1 MSHMED
7 LNALMSRVKRSGD
20 KGSIKFVTSLIAA
33 VKDGDKEAAKGII
46 HFNKGEANL
55 VPASVSKW
63 IKESAD
69 MDDMDI
75 QELLLGEAK
84 KMSEEDILA
93 LIKKA
98 LQAALGGDHDNA
110 RILYSKLFGMGLA
123 SSNLG
128 ARVDKA
134 FTDYLAT
141 LRKIN
146 FQHGTTAEEDAR
158 LTRLLGMAKE
168 AIDGSPQDLRK
179 ARTLVNQAKML
190 ASITL
195 NTALRSQ
202 WSDLNYYLKGVTVRK
217 PKPNLNRGFQG
228 VQDPRSYGR
237 GGLADS
243 HEPDGDDIQ
252 EAADSFLLRRM
263 EKAEDRA
270 CMHFSDES
278 CILAVKIGD
287 LLRAGKKEEGLK
299 MLQDPKNKGLLPIIP
314 TEVRSWF
321 GMTVSNSYQ
330 PSGDTL
336 SEDEWG
342 GGFQGAAD
350 AHKQVQAGLR
360 ADYNRERSQKLK
372 WIVQVIRGEISKQKF
387 RKLAGISFDEIM
399 TTRYRNWYVNQVKR
413 MSKKA
418 LAPVNPP
425 APAAPTTESAD
436 IHEKV
441 EIDGRTRAYRNTVM
455 RLEQARRLRGGKG
468 TEMQENKFGGL
479 YDDGSG
485 KGAIIPAP
493 VDYNFHEAMK
503 IVEKYR
509 TLREKKKTL
518 FGAPKGKMEDLEAAV
533 AMKGGKFSMA
543 ETEMSPKQKEYRAF
557 FAKALKKFGHK
568 SPADMDDGEK
578 KKFFNWIEKNWKG

>member
-1 MSHMED
+1 MKIKPEDLRIIKDAVEKVIKNNPQVTLAAYQAKGLTDLRWRFDLFHAAQRYMPSGFVTNLYKYMNDSTIDTVLRSLTKSQGSSKTESFVAESHMDD

-33 VKDGDKEAAKGII
+33 VKDGDKDAAKGII

-69 MDDMDI
+69 MDI

-93 LIKKA
+93 LIKQA

-110 RILYSKLFGMGLA
+110 RSLYSKLFGMGLA

-128 ARVDKA
+128 AKVDKA

-158 LTRLLGMAKE
+158 LTHLLGMAKE

-195 NTALRSQ
+195 NRALRSQ

-217 PKPNLNRGFQG
+217 PKPDLNRGFQG
-228 VQDPRSYGR
+228 VHDPRSYGR

-243 HEPDGDDIQ
+243 HEPEGDDIQ
-252 EAADSFLLRRM
+252 
-263 EKAEDRA
+263 
-270 CMHFSDES
+270 
-278 CILAVKIGD
+278 
-287 LLRAGKKEEGLK
+287 
-299 MLQDPKNKGLLPIIP
+299 
-314 TEVRSWF
+314 
-321 GMTVSNSYQ
+321 
-330 PSGDTL
+330 
-336 SEDEWG
+336 EDEWG
-342 GGFQGAAD
+342 GGFQSYAD
-350 AHKQVQAGLR
+350 AHREVQAGLK

-372 WIVQVIRGEISKQKF
+372 WIVQVIRGQITKQKF
-387 RKLAGISFDEIM
+387 KKLTGSNFDELM
-399 TTRYRNWYVNQVKR
+399 QRSPYFRNQIKR

-455 RLEQARRLRGGKG
+455 RLEQARRLREGRAK
-468 TEMQENKFGGL
+468 EMQENKFGGL

-485 KGAIIPAP
+485 RGAMIPAP
-493 VDYNFHEAMK
+493 IDINFHEAMK

-533 AMKGGKFSMA
+533 AMKNGKFSMS

>member
-1 MSHMED
+1 MKIKPEDLRIIKDAVEKVIKNNPQVTLAAYQAKGLTDLRWRFDLFHAAQRYMPSGFVTNLYKYMNDSTIDTVLRSLTKSHGSSKTESFVAESHMDD

-69 MDDMDI
+69 MNI
-75 QELLLGEAK
+75 Q
-84 KMSEEDILA
+84 
-93 LIKKA
+93 
-98 LQAALGGDHDNA
+98 
-110 RILYSKLFGMGLA
+110 
-123 SSNLG
+123 
-128 ARVDKA
+128 
-134 FTDYLAT
+134 
-141 LRKIN
+141 
-146 FQHGTTAEEDAR
+146 
-158 LTRLLGMAKE
+158 
-168 AIDGSPQDLRK
+168 
-179 ARTLVNQAKML
+179 
-190 ASITL
+190 
-195 NTALRSQ
+195 
-202 WSDLNYYLKGVTVRK
+202 
-217 PKPNLNRGFQG
+217 
-228 VQDPRSYGR
+228 
-237 GGLADS
+237 
-243 HEPDGDDIQ
+243 
-252 EAADSFLLRRM
+252 
-263 EKAEDRA
+263 
-270 CMHFSDES
+270 
-278 CILAVKIGD
+278 
-287 LLRAGKKEEGLK
+287 
-299 MLQDPKNKGLLPIIP
+299 
-314 TEVRSWF
+314 
-321 GMTVSNSYQ
+321 
-330 PSGDTL
+330 
-336 SEDEWG
+336 EDEWG
-342 GGFQGAAD
+342 GGFQSYAD
-350 AHKQVQAGLR
+350 AHKEVQAGLK
-360 ADYNRERSQKLK
+360 ADYNRERAQKLK

-399 TTRYRNWYVNQVKR
+399 STKYGRNWYANQVKR

-455 RLEQARRLRGGKG
+455 RLEQARRLREGRAK
-468 TEMQENKFGGL
+468 EMQENKFGGL

-485 KGAIIPAP
+485 RGAMIPAP
-493 VDYNFHEAMK
+493 IDINFHEAMK

-533 AMKGGKFSMA
+533 AMKNGKFSMS

>member
-33 VKDGDKEAAKGII
+33 VKDGDKDAAKGII

-63 IKESAD
+63 IKESA
-69 MDDMDI
+69 DMDI

-123 SSNLG
+123 SSNFG

-195 NTALRSQ
+195 NRALRSQ

-228 VQDPRSYGR
+228 VQDPRSYGS

-243 HEPDGDDIQ
+243 HEPEGD
-252 EAADSFLLRRM
+252 
-263 EKAEDRA
+263 
-270 CMHFSDES
+270 
-278 CILAVKIGD
+278 
-287 LLRAGKKEEGLK
+287 
-299 MLQDPKNKGLLPIIP
+299 
-314 TEVRSWF
+314 
-321 GMTVSNSYQ
+321 
-330 PSGDTL
+330 
-336 SEDEWG
+336 
-342 GGFQGAAD
+342 
-350 AHKQVQAGLR
+350 
-360 ADYNRERSQKLK
+360 
-372 WIVQVIRGEISKQKF
+372 
-387 RKLAGISFDEIM
+387 
-399 TTRYRNWYVNQVKR
+399 
-413 MSKKA
+413 
-418 LAPVNPP
+418 
-425 APAAPTTESAD
+425 D

-455 RLEQARRLRGGKG
+455 RLEQARRLREGRAK
-468 TEMQENKFGGL
+468 EMQENKFGGL

-533 AMKGGKFSMA
+533 AMKNGKFSMS

>member
-1 MSHMED
+1 MKIKPEDLRIIKDAVEKVIKNNPQVTLAAYQAKGLTDLRWRFDLFHAAQRYMPSGFVTNLYKYMNDSTIDTVLRSLTKSHGSSKTESFVAESHMDD

-69 MDDMDI
+69 MNI
-75 QELLLGEAK
+75 Q
-84 KMSEEDILA
+84 
-93 LIKKA
+93 
-98 LQAALGGDHDNA
+98 
-110 RILYSKLFGMGLA
+110 
-123 SSNLG
+123 
-128 ARVDKA
+128 
-134 FTDYLAT
+134 
-141 LRKIN
+141 
-146 FQHGTTAEEDAR
+146 
-158 LTRLLGMAKE
+158 
-168 AIDGSPQDLRK
+168 
-179 ARTLVNQAKML
+179 
-190 ASITL
+190 
-195 NTALRSQ
+195 
-202 WSDLNYYLKGVTVRK
+202 
-217 PKPNLNRGFQG
+217 
-228 VQDPRSYGR
+228 
-237 GGLADS
+237 
-243 HEPDGDDIQ
+243 
-252 EAADSFLLRRM
+252 
-263 EKAEDRA
+263 
-270 CMHFSDES
+270 
-278 CILAVKIGD
+278 
-287 LLRAGKKEEGLK
+287 
-299 MLQDPKNKGLLPIIP
+299 
-314 TEVRSWF
+314 
-321 GMTVSNSYQ
+321 
-330 PSGDTL
+330 
-336 SEDEWG
+336 EDEWG
-342 GGFQGAAD
+342 GGFQSYAD
-350 AHKQVQAGLR
+350 AHKEVQAGLK
-360 ADYNRERSQKLK
+360 ADYNRERAQKLK

-399 TTRYRNWYVNQVKR
+399 STKYGRNWYANQVKR

-436 IHEKV
+436 IQEKV

-455 RLEQARRLRGGKG
+455 RLEQARRLREGRAK
-468 TEMQENKFGGL
+468 EMQENKFGGL

-485 KGAIIPAP
+485 RGAMIPAP
-493 VDYNFHEAMK
+493 IDINFHEAMK

-533 AMKGGKFSMA
+533 AMKNGKFSMS